1 MDKKILATLRSI
13 NPIRFR
19 QLREKAKM
27 NDLEGASKEETRII
41 KILLDHE
48 TEYFKEF
55 ESSDF
60 VSNRE
65 VRPGKRQNPLI
76 HIAIHSLVEAQLDK
90 KDPPEAYRYY
100 LAMREKNHSHH
111 DAIHLV
117 SAIFAYLM
125 LPVVQKKAPFDMA
138 RYRFLLNKYI
148 DKEPNAVYE
157 LFGIDKPDEP
167 SPVTYH

>member
-1 MDKKILATLRSI
+1 MDKKILAALRSI
-13 NPIRFR
+13 SPIRFQ
-19 QLREKAKM
+19 QLWEKAKM

-48 TEYFKEF
+48 SEYFKEF

-60 VSNRE
+60 AGNRE
-65 VRPGKRQNPLI
+65 VRPGKKQNFLI

-100 LAMREKNHSHH
+100 LAMRDKNHSHH

-117 SAIFAYLM
+117 SAIFTYLM
-125 LPVVQKKAPFDMA
+125 LPVVQHKAHFDMA
-138 RYRFLLNKYI
+138 RYKFLLNEYI
-148 DKEPNAVYE
+148 NKEPGEAYK
-157 LFGIDKPDEP
+157 LFGVEKPHES

>member
-1 MDKKILATLRSI
+1 MDKKILATLRKI
-13 NPIRFR
+13 NPVRFR
-19 QLREKAKM
+19 QLWEKAKM
-27 NDLEGASKEETRII
+27 SDLEGASKEETRII
-41 KILLDHE
+41 KILLEHE

-76 HIAIHSLVEAQLDK
+76 HIAIHSMVEAQLDK

-100 LAMREKNHSHH
+100 LAMREKKYSHH

-117 SAIFAYLM
+117 SAIFTYLM
-125 LPVVQKKAPFDMA
+125 LPVVQKMGSFDMV
-138 RYRFLLNKYI
+138 RYKFLLNEYI
-148 DKEPNAVYE
+148 NKEPNDVYK
-157 LFGIDKPDEP
+157 LFGVEKPDEP
-167 SPVTYH
+167 TPVTFH